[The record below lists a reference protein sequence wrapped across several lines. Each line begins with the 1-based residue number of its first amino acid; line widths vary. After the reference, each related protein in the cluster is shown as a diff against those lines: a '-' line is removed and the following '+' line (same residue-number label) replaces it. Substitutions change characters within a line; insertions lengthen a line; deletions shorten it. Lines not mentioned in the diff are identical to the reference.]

1 LYNKIKPR
9 KEYTKMEYKEE
20 HKLLRIIVKI
30 IFIGIL
36 IYVGFDLAAILI
48 KNTGLDY
55 LWIVE
60 IVVSIVISLVFFKV
74 IVRSYRYMRGCAERR
89 KIKKILK

>member
-1 LYNKIKPR
+1 
-9 KEYTKMEYKEE
+9 MEYKEE

-89 KIKKILK
+89 KIKKILKQRYK

>member
-89 KIKKILK
+89 KI

>member
-1 LYNKIKPR
+1 
-9 KEYTKMEYKEE
+9 MEYKEE

-36 IYVGFDLAAILI
+36 IYVGFDLVAVLI

-60 IVVSIVISLVFFKV
+60 IIVSVIICVVFFKA
-74 IVRSYRYMRGCAERR
+74 IVCSYRYMRGCAERR
-89 KIKKILK
+89 KIKKILKQRYK

>member
-1 LYNKIKPR
+1 
-9 KEYTKMEYKEE
+9 MEYKEE

-36 IYVGFDLAAILI
+36 IYVGFDLVAILI

-74 IVRSYRYMRGCAERR
+74 IVRSYRYMRSCAERR
-89 KIKKILK
+89 KI

>member
-1 LYNKIKPR
+1 
-9 KEYTKMEYKEE
+9 MEYKEE

-36 IYVGFDLAAILI
+36 IYVGFDLVAILI

-60 IVVSIVISLVFFKV
+60 IVVSIVICLVFFKV
-74 IVRSYRYMRGCAERR
+74 IVRSYRYMRSCAERR
-89 KIKKILK
+89 KI